1 DERQGRPVLQQQ
13 LSGSV
18 CQEGRSWGY
27 SRGQVWVSNG
37 CRARFGTR

>member
-1 DERQGRPVLQQQ
+1 
-13 LSGSV
+13 LSGSA

-27 SRGQVWVSNG
+27 ARGQVWVSNG